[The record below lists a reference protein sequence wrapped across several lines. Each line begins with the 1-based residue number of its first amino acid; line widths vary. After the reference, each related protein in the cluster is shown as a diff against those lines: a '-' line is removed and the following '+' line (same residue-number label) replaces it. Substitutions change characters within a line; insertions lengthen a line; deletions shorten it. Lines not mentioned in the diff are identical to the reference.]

1 MGKESL
7 VAFFCWLDFLDELV
21 AGAHPVGST
30 HGTPPQ
36 ARGAHPRAQGVPFP
50 QLVAG
55 ALGEAVEEKFFRG
68 VLQPQLLQ
76 M

>member
-1 MGKESL
+1 M
-7 VAFFCWLDFLDELV
+7 AFFCWLDFLDELV

-30 HGTPPQ
+30 QGTPPPK
-36 ARGAHPRAQGVPFP
+36 HGVPTP
-50 QLVAG
+50 GLRVCPLLQLVAG
-55 ALGEAVEEKFFRG
+55 ALGEAVEEKFLRG